1 MSTTNEPTAA
11 SGSEPPAPEGPETA
25 AVSSDAAEVTPTA
38 EETVAG
44 EALAATGETPSIDY
58 NAAVAV
64 QLPDGPAFV
73 DPDATPPV
81 GFPIPAP
88 RRSRRKLWLSLLAV
102 VVAVV
107 LVAVGYT
114 GIRFLIDNSTYH
126 DGHAAYER
134 ADCPAAITQ
143 YDDVISSWRIIQPG
157 GTVDRAESEK
167 KECLAFQDAATRPDD
182 PGIIAALSAFL
193 TDRPQSPLT
202 DAARHRVTDLFN
214 RPDLT
219 KVASPTSCDIVDK
232 LRSQQLI
239 PAPITPA
246 FLAACG
252 KSYLFTGNTTEALKA
267 YTKLFHDFPKDKVAT
282 DAETELRQETRWC
295 IELDKFRNEP
305 TLSARPD
312 LLPGLLVTCIPQLT
326 LDDDD
331 AVALAQEFLKKYRGH
346 HFTPD
351 LLTAISKRIN
361 TSTRDD
367 KQSTDFSALPPGRT
381 IGGDKAILEI
391 ANDAPNILWIV
402 VNGPEPAFEEIDAC
416 PTCTIDDSNKPT
428 LCNPASPTK
437 TIVLVPGEYDFGMMS
452 PTTAHTSGG
461 YAHWT
466 LQAGKQYS
474 ACFGEHRPT

>member
-1 MSTTNEPTAA
+1 MSTTDEPTTAG
-11 SGSEPPAPEGPETA
+11 SGGSEPEVAETA
-25 AVSSDAAEVTPTA
+25 DAAEITTTA
-38 EETVAG
+38 AETVAVN
-44 EALAATGETPSIDY
+44 EPAATGETPAIDY
-58 NAAVAV
+58 DTVLAV
-64 QLPDGPAFV
+64 QLPEGPAFV

-102 VVAVV
+102 VVAVA

-114 GIRFLIDNSTYH
+114 GIRFLIDNGTYH

-134 ADCPAAITQ
+134 ADCAAAITQ
-143 YDDVISSWRIIQPG
+143 FDDVISSWRIIQVG

-167 KECLAFQDAATRPDD
+167 KECLAFQNAATRPDD
-182 PGIIAALSAFL
+182 PGVIAAFSAFVA
-193 TDRPQSPLT
+193 DRPKSPLT
-202 DAARHRVTDLFN
+202 DAARQRVTDLFN
-214 RPDLT
+214 LPDLT
-219 KVASPTSCDIVDK
+219 KVAGPTSCDIVDK

-239 PAPITPA
+239 PAPVTPA

-252 KSYLFTGNTTEALKA
+252 KAYLFSGKTSEALKV
-267 YTKLFHDFPKDKVAT
+267 YIELFHDFAKDKVAT

-351 LLTAISKRIN
+351 LLTAIAKRIN
-361 TSTRDD
+361 ASARDD
-367 KQSTDFSALPPGRT
+367 KQSTDFGAITPDHSV
-381 IGGDKAILEI
+381 GGDKAVLQI
-391 ANDAPNILWIV
+391 ANDAPSILWIV
-402 VNGPEPAFEEIDAC
+402 VTGPEPAFEEIDAC
-416 PTCTIDDSNKPT
+416 PTCTVADSNKPT
-428 LCNPASPTK
+428 LCNPASPSK
-437 TIVLVPGEYDFGMMS
+437 TIVLTPGEYDFGMMS
-452 PTTAHTSGG
+452 PTTAHSSGG
-461 YAHWT
+461 YARWT

-474 ACFGEHRPT
+474 ACFGEHHAT